1 MMVKR
6 HGCILALCALI
17 PLIQACV
24 PLAVTGA
31 GAAALMATDRRTGG
45 VYIEDQNVELKALG
59 VLHPYAT
66 AHVNATSYNLTVL
79 LTGEV
84 PDEALKKKIV
94 DEVRAIASVRNVIDE
109 TQIAGVSSMA
119 SRGNDALVTSNV
131 KARMLNNKVFNAT
144 QVKVV
149 TEASV
154 VYLMGLVTRAEGD
167 EAVFVTRN
175 TSGVARVVPLFEY
188 IAAAT

>member
-6 HGCILALCALI
+6 LGTVLAFCTLF
-17 PLIQACV
+17 PLMQACV

-31 GAAALMATDRRTGG
+31 GAAALMATDRRTSG
-45 VYIEDQNVELKALG
+45 VYIEDQNIELKALG
-59 VLHPYAT
+59 VLHGFAT

-84 PDEALKKKIV
+84 PDDAVKQRIV
-94 DEVRAIASVRNVIDE
+94 ADVRAIPSVKNVVDQ
-109 TQIAGVSSMA
+109 TQIAGVSSLA
-119 SRGNDALVTSNV
+119 SRGNDGLVTSNV

-149 TEASV
+149 TEAGV
-154 VYLMGLVTRAEGD
+154 VYLMGLVTKAEAD
-167 EAVFVTRN
+167 EAIFVTRN

-188 IAAAT
+188 IPAAG

>member
-6 HGCILALCALI
+6 PIVVVALCMLF
-17 PLIQACV
+17 PLLPACV
-24 PLAVTGA
+24 PLAVTGV

-45 VYIEDQNVELKALG
+45 VYIEDQNIELKALG
-59 VLHPYAT
+59 VLHGYAT

-84 PDEALKKKIV
+84 PDAAAKKQIV
-94 DEVRAIASVRNVIDE
+94 DGVRAIASVKNVVDE
-109 TQIAGVSSMA
+109 TQVSGVSSMA
-119 SRGNDALVTSNV
+119 SRGNDSLVTSNV
-131 KARMLNNKVFNAT
+131 KTRMLNNKVFNAT

-149 TEASV
+149 TEAGV

-175 TSGVARVVPLFEY
+175 TSGVTRVVPLFEY
-188 IAAAT
+188 IAPAS

>member
-1 MMVKR
+1 MMSKR
-6 HGCILALCALI
+6 FAVILLCLLC
-17 PLIQACV
+17 PLLQSCF
-24 PLAVTGA
+24 PLAVTGVAA
-31 GAAALMATDRRTGG
+31 GAMMATDRRTTG
-45 VYIEDQNVELKALG
+45 VYVEDGNVELKALG
-59 VLHPYAT
+59 VLHGYST

-84 PDEALKKKIV
+84 PDEAVKKQIV
-94 DEVRAIASVRNVIDE
+94 DAVRATPSVKNVIDQ
-109 TQIAGVSSMA
+109 TQVAGVSSMA
-119 SRGNDALVTSNV
+119 SRGNDTLVTSNV

-149 TEASV
+149 TEAGV
-154 VYLMGLVTRAEGD
+154 VYLMGLVTRAEGE

-188 IAAAT
+188 VTITG

>member
-1 MMVKR
+1 MTVKR
-6 HGCILALCALI
+6 YALVFALCALF
-17 PLIQACV
+17 PLLPACV
-24 PLAVTGA
+24 PLVVTGA
-31 GAAALMATDRRTGG
+31 GAAALMATDRRTTG
-45 VYIEDQNVELKALG
+45 VYVEDQNIELKALG
-59 VLHPYAT
+59 VLHGYGT

-84 PDEALKKKIV
+84 PDDAVKKRIV
-94 DEVRAIASVRNVIDE
+94 DEVRAIPSVKKVVDE

-119 SRGNDALVTSNV
+119 SRGNDSLVTSNV

-149 TEASV
+149 TEAGV
-154 VYLMGLVTRAEGD
+154 VYLLGLVTRAEGD

-188 IAAAT
+188 IAPAS

>member
-6 HGCILALCALI
+6 FGILVALCALF
-17 PLIQACV
+17 PLLPACV

-31 GAAALMATDRRTGG
+31 GAAALMATDRRTTG
-45 VYIEDQNVELKALG
+45 VYVEDQNIELKALG
-59 VLHPYAT
+59 VLHGYST

-84 PDEALKKKIV
+84 PDEKVKKQIV
-94 DEVRAIASVRNVIDE
+94 DGVRAVPSVKSVVDQTQLAGAS
-109 TQIAGVSSMA
+109 SLA
-119 SRGNDALVTSNV
+119 SRGNDSLITSNV

-149 TEASV
+149 TEAGV

-175 TSGVARVVPLFEY
+175 TSGVSRVVPLFEY
-188 IAAAT
+188 IAAS

>member
-6 HGCILALCALI
+6 YVLVVALLALF
-17 PLIQACV
+17 PLLPACF

-31 GAAALMATDRRTGG
+31 GAAALMATDRRTTG
-45 VYIEDQNVELKALG
+45 VYVEDQNIELKALG
-59 VLHPYAT
+59 VLHGFGS

-84 PDEALKKKIV
+84 PDEAVKKRIV
-94 DEVRAIASVRNVIDE
+94 DDVRAIPSVKKVVDE
-109 TQIAGVSSMA
+109 TQIAGASSLA
-119 SRGNDALVTSNV
+119 SRGNDTLVTSNV
-131 KARMLNNKVFNAT
+131 KARMINNKVFNAT

-149 TEASV
+149 TEAGV
-154 VYLMGLVTRAEGD
+154 VYLLGLVTRAEGD
-167 EAVFVTRN
+167 EAVFVARN

-188 IAAAT
+188 VTPSS

>member
-6 HGCILALCALI
+6 FGILVALCALF
-17 PLIQACV
+17 PLLPACV

-31 GAAALMATDRRTGG
+31 GAAALMATDRRTTG
-45 VYIEDQNVELKALG
+45 VYVEDQNIELKALG
-59 VLHPYAT
+59 VLHGYST

-84 PDEALKKKIV
+84 PDEKVKKQIV
-94 DEVRAIASVRNVIDE
+94 DGVRAVPSVKNVVDQTQLAGAS
-109 TQIAGVSSMA
+109 SLA
-119 SRGNDALVTSNV
+119 SRGNDSLITSNV

-149 TEASV
+149 TEAGV

-175 TSGVARVVPLFEY
+175 TSGVSRVVPLFEY
-188 IAAAT
+188 IAAS

>member
-1 MMVKR
+1 MMAKWFGIV
-6 HGCILALCALI
+6 LLCMLC
-17 PLIQACV
+17 PLLQSCF
-24 PLAVTGA
+24 PLAVTGVAA
-31 GAAALMATDRRTGG
+31 GAMMATDRRTTG
-45 VYIEDQNVELKALG
+45 VYVEDQNIELKALG
-59 VLHPYAT
+59 VFHGYDT

-84 PDEALKKKIV
+84 PDEAVKKRIA
-94 DEVRAIASVRNVIDE
+94 EAVRAIPSVKNVVDE

-119 SRGNDALVTSNV
+119 SRGNDSLVTSNV

-149 TEASV
+149 TEAGV
-154 VYLMGLVTRAEGD
+154 VYLMGLVTRAEGE

-175 TSGVARVVPLFEY
+175 TSGVSRVVPIFEY
-188 IAAAT
+188 VVVTG

>member
-6 HGCILALCALI
+6 LGTLLALCALV
-17 PLIQACV
+17 PLIEACV

-31 GAAALMATDRRTGG
+31 GAAALMATDRRTSG
-45 VYIEDQNVELKALG
+45 VYIEDQNIELKALG
-59 VLHPYAT
+59 VLHNFGT

-84 PDEALKKKIV
+84 PDDAVKQRIV
-94 DEVRAIASVRNVIDE
+94 ADVHAITSVKNVVDQTQVAGAS
-109 TQIAGVSSMA
+109 SLA
-119 SRGNDALVTSNV
+119 SRGNDGLVTSNV

-149 TEASV
+149 TEAGV
-154 VYLMGLVTRAEGD
+154 VYLMGLVTHAEGN

-175 TSGVARVVPLFEY
+175 TSGVSRVVPLFEY
-188 IAAAT
+188 IPGAG

>member
-6 HGCILALCALI
+6 YGFVVALLVLI
-17 PLIQACV
+17 PILPACV
-24 PLAVTGA
+24 PLAVTGVAA
-31 GAAALMATDRRTGG
+31 GAMMATDRRTTG
-45 VYIEDQNVELKALG
+45 VYVEDQNIELKALG
-59 VLHPYAT
+59 VLHNYGT

-84 PDEALKKKIV
+84 PDEAVKKRIAEEVHAISSVKKVV
-94 DEVRAIASVRNVIDE
+94 DEMHVS
-109 TQIAGVSSMA
+109 GVSALA

-131 KARMLNNKVFNAT
+131 KTRMLNNKVFNAT

-149 TEASV
+149 TEAGV

-175 TSGVARVVPLFEY
+175 TSGVTRVVPLFEY
-188 IAAAT
+188 VTTSS

>member
-6 HGCILALCALI
+6 FAFILLCAIAAPVLQSCA
-17 PLIQACV
+17 P
-24 PLAVTGA
+24 AVVAGA
-31 GAAALMATDRRTGG
+31 GAAALMATDRRTTG
-45 VYIEDQNVELKALG
+45 VYIEDQNIEMKALG
-59 VLHPYAT
+59 VLHPYST

-84 PDEALKKKIV
+84 PDEQTKKKIV
-94 DEVRAIASVRNVIDE
+94 DGVRAITSVKNVIDE

-119 SRGNDALVTSNV
+119 SRGNDTLITSNV
-131 KARMLNNKVFNAT
+131 KTRMLNNKVFNAT

-149 TEASV
+149 TEANV

-175 TSGVARVVPLFEY
+175 SSGVARIVPLFEY
-188 IAAAT
+188 IAPAS

>member
-6 HGCILALCALI
+6 FGILVALCALF
-17 PLIQACV
+17 PLLPACV

-31 GAAALMATDRRTGG
+31 GAAALMATDRRTTG
-45 VYIEDQNVELKALG
+45 VYVEDQNIELKALG
-59 VLHPYAT
+59 VLHGYST

-84 PDEALKKKIV
+84 PDEKVKKQIL
-94 DEVRAIASVRNVIDE
+94 DGVRAVPSVKNVVDE
-109 TQIAGVSSMA
+109 TQLAGASSLA
-119 SRGNDALVTSNV
+119 SRGNDSLITSNV

-149 TEASV
+149 TEAGV

-175 TSGVARVVPLFEY
+175 TSGVSRVVPLFEY
-188 IAAAT
+188 IAAS

>member
-6 HGCILALCALI
+6 YVFAVALLVLV
-17 PLIQACV
+17 PVLPACV

-31 GAAALMATDRRTGG
+31 GAAALMATDRRTTG
-45 VYIEDQNVELKALG
+45 VYVEDQNIELKALG
-59 VLHPYAT
+59 ALHNYGT

-84 PDEALKKKIV
+84 PDEAVKKRIA
-94 DEVRAIASVRNVIDE
+94 DDVRAIPSVKKVVDE
-109 TQIAGVSSMA
+109 TQVAGASSLA

-131 KARMLNNKVFNAT
+131 KTRMLNNKVFNAT

-149 TEASV
+149 TEAGV

-175 TSGVARVVPLFEY
+175 TSGVTRVVPLFEY
-188 IAAAT
+188 VAASG